1 MELHLEKLPGLRLA
15 PLGVNSFMEENELRQ
30 LAKGARRR
38 LTELIPD
45 DDERRQADGDLT
57 RALNEPP
64 ATAKPALME
73 ALRSHEGIRRW
84 VAADTDR
91 IVAQLGDPTEPIGVL
106 YVCPRKDYTVVR
118 ETLVDGELLCPKD
131 GSVLERYNG

>member
-1 MELHLEKLPGLRLA
+1 MD
-15 PLGVNSFMEENELRQ
+15 ENELRQ
-30 LAKGARRR
+30 LAEESRRR

-45 DDERRQADGDLT
+45 EHERRRADGDLA

-64 ATAKPALME
+64 GSAKPALME

-91 IVAQLGDPTEPIGVL
+91 IVGQLGDLTQPIGVL
-106 YVCPRKDYTVVR
+106 YVCPLKDYTVVR
-118 ETLVDGELLCPKD
+118 EAPMDAELLCPND
-131 GSVLERYNG
+131 RSVLERYTS

>member
-1 MELHLEKLPGLRLA
+1 
-15 PLGVNSFMEENELRQ
+15 MEENELRQ
-30 LAKGARRR
+30 LAKGARRK

-45 DDERRQADGDLT
+45 DDERRQADGALT

-64 ATAKPALME
+64 ASAKPALME

-84 VAADTDR
+84 VAADSNR
-91 IVAQLGDPTEPIGVL
+91 MISQLGDLTESIGVL
-106 YVCPRKDYTVVR
+106 YVCPNQDYTVVR

-131 GSVLERYNG
+131 GSVLQRYSG

>member
-1 MELHLEKLPGLRLA
+1 
-15 PLGVNSFMEENELRQ
+15 MEENELRQ
-30 LAKGARRR
+30 LAEEARRR

-45 DDERRQADGDLT
+45 EDERRQADGDLT

-64 ATAKPALME
+64 ANAKPALME
-73 ALRSHEGIRRW
+73 ALRSYEGIRRW

-91 IVAQLGDPTEPIGVL
+91 VVGQLGDLTESIGVL

-118 ETLVDGELLCPKD
+118 EPPVDGELLCPND

>member
-1 MELHLEKLPGLRLA
+1 MD
-15 PLGVNSFMEENELRQ
+15 ENELRQ
-30 LAKGARRR
+30 LAEESRRR
-38 LTELIPD
+38 LAELIPD
-45 DDERRQADGDLT
+45 EHERRQADGDLA

-64 ATAKPALME
+64 GSAKPALMA

-91 IVAQLGDPTEPIGVL
+91 IVGQLGDLTQPIGVL

-118 ETLVDGELLCPKD
+118 EAPVDAELLCPND
-131 GSVLERYNG
+131 GSVLERYTS